1 MNKKIAKLWLKAL
14 RSSKYKQGRESLRF
28 VDDDHKVFCCL
39 GVLCDIKLSQE
50 NKSEAAKNRWFGNNT
65 DYLPM
70 SVRKWAGMNTGDGVF
85 NENSSL
91 VVLNDEQ
98 NKSFKYIANVIEKK
112 QESL

>member
-1 MNKKIAKLWLKAL
+1 MNKKIAKLWIKAL
-14 RSSKYKQGRESLRF
+14 RSGKYKQGIENLRL
-28 VDDDHKVFCCL
+28 VSDHKAFCCL

-50 NKSEAAKNRWFGNNT
+50 NKSEVDKNKWFKRNT
-65 DYLPM
+65 EYLPM

-85 NENSSL
+85 SKGASL
-91 VVLNDEQ
+91 IELNDDQ